1 MRLIA
6 SQHPPAAALVAGLT
20 SPITST
26 SLRHDLLSY
35 HSLFHLPLF
44 DPPSLIFASPV
55 ICAVSRIHGAIPVI
69 GADLQQHP
77 HLRAYLIRR
86 CGRFQKSPP
95 LLAAF
100 FSCFYLMTLHPG
112 TRCFF
117 FPPVFFSL
125 LSPSSVVLLLDTP
138 TNTPSCTIPDHF
150 RADIASRSCT
160 PGAAPPATVTLIRV
174 GVCDVRWRPHH

>member
-44 DPPSLIFASPV
+44 DPPSLIFASSV
-55 ICAVSRIHGAIPVI
+55 ICAASRIHGAIPVI

-100 FSCFYLMTLHPG
+100 FSLLLLSNDPAS
-112 TRCFF
+112 RD
-117 FPPVFFSL
+117 PVFFL
-125 LSPSSVVLLLDTP
+125 PPCFFQPSQP
-138 TNTPSCTIPDHF
+138 F
-150 RADIASRSCT
+150 
-160 PGAAPPATVTLIRV
+160 
-174 GVCDVRWRPHH
+174 